1 VPTPGPECSVSLS
14 YRDRAL
20 SDDAPSD
27 LMLSIS
33 RSSRHGKF
41 SLRTP
46 MPASRWVYSRKEN
59 CRSLEKYLGVKS
71 EGHQLD

>member
-1 VPTPGPECSVSLS
+1 MPTPGPECSVSLS

-27 LMLSIS
+27 LVLSIS
-33 RSSRHGKF
+33 RSSRHGKL
-41 SLRTP
+41 SLHAY
-46 MPASRWVYSRKEN
+46 ASEPVGLQPEGE
-59 CRSLEKYLGVKS
+59 LPFVEKYLGVKS